1 MKRAW
6 LSLLAV
12 ALGVMVVQ
20 VDGTVVAIANPAIAA
35 DLGAGLDGI
44 SWVTTGY
51 LLVLAGL
58 MIPAGT
64 IADKV
69 GYKKAFLVGTAGF
82 ALASL
87 LCGLSSSIGMLIGAR
102 VLQATFAAL
111 LAPAGLAVL
120 RAAFPPE
127 KLSMA
132 FGVFGAVSA
141 VSLAGGPILGGVLVE
156 YASWPWAFFV
166 NLPLGVIAVVVG
178 ALVIK
183 DVAPGRSSPLDVPG
197 AVTLTLAMVGVVWAI
212 SGVPTHGWGS
222 TRTLGFLAAGLVL
235 LGAFLVIERRTAA
248 PMLPLDLF
256 RDRTFALGI
265 VLIVVTMLAFFAVLF
280 YLTFYLQGVRG
291 NAPIE
296 AAVALLPLTVVF
308 TVASPLAGWLTAKL
322 GVRGTLLLGALV
334 IASALLLFQRLE
346 VDSGLLTLGPPLVL
360 SGFGVGFLLVPAMQ
374 ATLGTAPIEKSG
386 VASGILQSAQQF
398 GSTLGVAVFG
408 SILGAF
414 VAGRIAQ
421 VGAVDPQAVAIGLPP
436 ALQSGLS
443 PTVVDAAH
451 ALFLDGMHLVFLIG
465 AGVALV
471 AGVLALFVREPKPA
485 AVPDAATEA
494 EPETVLETT
503 PAR

>member
-141 VSLAGGPILGGVLVE
+141 VALAGGPILGGVLVE
-156 YASWPWAFFV
+156 YASRPWAFFV

-178 ALVIK
+178 ALVIR
-183 DVAPGRSSPLDVPG
+183 DVAPGRASPLDIP
-197 AVTLTLAMVGVVWAI
+197 
-212 SGVPTHGWGS
+212 
-222 TRTLGFLAAGLVL
+222 
-235 LGAFLVIERRTAA
+235 
-248 PMLPLDLF
+248 
-256 RDRTFALGI
+256 
-265 VLIVVTMLAFFAVLF
+265 
-280 YLTFYLQGVRG
+280 VR
-291 NAPIE
+291 
-296 AAVALLPLTVVF
+296 
-308 TVASPLAGWLTAKL
+308 
-322 GVRGTLLLGALV
+322 
-334 IASALLLFQRLE
+334 
-346 VDSGLLTLGPPLVL
+346 
-360 SGFGVGFLLVPAMQ
+360 
-374 ATLGTAPIEKSG
+374 
-386 VASGILQSAQQF
+386 
-398 GSTLGVAVFG
+398 
-408 SILGAF
+408 
-414 VAGRIAQ
+414 
-421 VGAVDPQAVAIGLPP
+421 
-436 ALQSGLS
+436 
-443 PTVVDAAH
+443 
-451 ALFLDGMHLVFLIG
+451 
-465 AGVALV
+465 
-471 AGVLALFVREPKPA
+471 
-485 AVPDAATEA
+485 
-494 EPETVLETT
+494 
-503 PAR
+503 